1 MLFKRFAGTKN
12 KRRTDGSAAVPRRRL
27 NDSAG
32 SSVPEST
39 SSVREFDVASE
50 PVATG
55 RRHQFRRNQTLT
67 GSSSESVG
75 SAAEMSGTIQSPRA
89 ATHHLRRKQRTLGMR
104 IVGLLVLSG
113 MTVLFLYEFIAEVG
127 VSYYGQVTSGSDV
140 KEVARYEGI
149 VQEYLSGRPLE
160 RLRPFLHTEQ
170 LVAYM
175 NDNGASEVR
184 EVMSVAP
191 AGLGR
196 AQLAIKM
203 REPVVA
209 WTIDG
214 RKRYVDRD
222 GYIFTQNR
230 YAEPEVTV
238 IDESGISSTSDI
250 KTVASSRFLRF
261 IGLGVGFAKTEGLN
275 VNQVIIPA
283 DTTRQ
288 VQFALSDKVRT
299 RIKLSVDRPVGEQV
313 EDAVRAY
320 RYLTKQGTGTRY
332 IDVRVGG
339 RAYYVDA

>member
-1 MLFKRFAGTKN
+1 MLLKRFARNNDT
-12 KRRTDGSAAVPRRRL
+12 RRTDGSAAVPRRRL
-27 NDSAG
+27 SDNTGNMPSAPRTFDETLEPTA
-32 SSVPEST
+32 SS
-39 SSVREFDVASE
+39 
-50 PVATG
+50 

-67 GSSSESVG
+67 GSSSESVA

-89 ATHHLRRKQRTLGMR
+89 TTHHLRRKQRSLGLR

-113 MTVLFLYEFIAEVG
+113 MTMLFLYGFIAEVT
-127 VSYYGQVTSGSDV
+127 VTYYGQVTSSSDAE
-140 KEVARYEGI
+140 EVAMYERLI
-149 VQEYLSGRPLE
+149 EDYLSGRPLE
-160 RLRPFLHTEQ
+160 RLRPFLHTGQ

-184 EVMSVAP
+184 EVMSVTP

-214 RKRYVDRD
+214 QKRYVDRD

-230 YAEPEVTV
+230 YTEPEVTV
-238 IDESGISSTSDI
+238 VDESGISTTSDV
-250 KTVASSRFLRF
+250 KTVASGRFLQF
-261 IGLGVGFAKTEGLN
+261 IGRGVGFAKTEGLD
-275 VNQVIIPA
+275 VTQVIIPA

-288 VQFALSDKVRT
+288 VQFALSNKTQT

-313 EDAVRAY
+313 EDAARAY
-320 RYLTKQGTGTRY
+320 QYLTKQGGVARY

-339 RAYYVDA
+339 RAYYIDA